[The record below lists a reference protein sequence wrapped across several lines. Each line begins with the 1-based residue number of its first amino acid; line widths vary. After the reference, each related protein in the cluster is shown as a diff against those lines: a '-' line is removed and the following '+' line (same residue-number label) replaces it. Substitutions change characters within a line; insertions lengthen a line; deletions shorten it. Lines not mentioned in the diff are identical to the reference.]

1 MSTEHISNTDV
12 LPDPETVEVSDGIF
26 AYIQHDGS
34 WCLNNPA
41 FIAAADQVIA
51 IDACATERRTRLFR
65 DEIARISEQPVRT
78 LVNTHAHLDHTFGNY
93 LFSDAVIVGHTN
105 CRTEILHDGPEMPAR
120 ARQMFPS
127 VDWGDVEV
135 VAPSLTFDDRLTLY
149 AGELEI
155 ELIYVSP
162 AHTNTDVVAW
172 IPERKV
178 VIAGDIVFNQGT
190 PFALMGSVAGWLDA
204 LDRVRELGAESIIPG
219 HGPVAG
225 PAVLDDVADY
235 LRFIQASARAGFDAG
250 AGPLEVARDADLG
263 RFAEWTDSERLVG
276 NLHRAYSELRGEP
289 RGANIDTAAAF
300 SEMLDYNGGQPLRCL
315 A

>member
-1 MSTEHISNTDV
+1 M
-12 LPDPETVEVSDGIF
+12 
-26 AYIQHDGS
+26 
-34 WCLNNPA
+34 
-41 FIAAADQVIA
+41 IA

-65 DEIARISEQPVRT
+65 DEIARLSDQPVRT

-155 ELIYVSP
+155 ELNLRLARPHQHRRGRLDSR
-162 AHTNTDVVAW
+162 A
-172 IPERKV
+172 
-178 VIAGDIVFNQGT
+178 QGR
-190 PFALMGSVAGWLDA
+190 
-204 LDRVRELGAESIIPG
+204 DRRRHRLQPGHAVRADGLRRRLARRPRQRARTRRRVDHPG

-235 LRFIQASARAGFDAG
+235 LRFIQASAKSGFDAG

-276 NLHRAYSELRGEP
+276 NLHRAYSGTPRRTTRLQHRQRRRLLR
-289 RGANIDTAAAF
+289 
-300 SEMLDYNGGQPLRCL
+300 MLDYNGGQPLRCL